1 MRLRAFVV
9 VLAAAALVAPAVAA
23 ADPASLSGEVFSAT
37 FVESVGNCTTLPNPV
52 IHFHAS
58 GTAAGPYA
66 GTFDETG
73 IAVVDASGT
82 GFNFGPLLDVT
93 TRFTINSA
101 AGRVFGIKQF
111 TTASSGI
118 GHCQILTPGIQRYKE
133 FKATNLSYLAVIFA
147 VPAMPGLWVDCGS
160 SPDMF
165 FDNSTARAPVPQV
178 FGETF
183 LSRLKSAIPAS
194 RAGECL

>member
-1 MRLRAFVV
+1 MRLRPLIV
-9 VLAAAALVAPAVAA
+9 VLAAAPLAAPAVAA
-23 ADPASLSGEVFSAT
+23 ADPASLTGEVFSAT
-37 FVESVGNCTTLPNPV
+37 FVESVGNCTTFPNPV

-111 TTASSGI
+111 TS
-118 GHCQILTPGIQRYKE
+118 
-133 FKATNLSYLAVIFA
+133 
-147 VPAMPGLWVDCGS
+147 
-160 SPDMF
+160 
-165 FDNSTARAPVPQV
+165 ARTPVPQV

-183 LSRLKSAIPAS
+183 SSRLKSAIPAS